1 MEVQKPLISIITAT
15 YNSEKTVSETFN
27 SILKQ
32 TYTGTFEY
40 IVVDGNSSDNTVSI
54 IKEFELKFKQR
65 NIVFK
70 WLSESD
76 KGIYDAWNKGLSLAT
91 GNWISFIGSDD
102 KYTSNALQVYSQNIY
117 DNPGIEYFHS
127 LISVY
132 NSNNVYLRTLKSQ
145 INEDGLPIRIAHVG
159 TFHSKKLFNS
169 NGSYSLQYK
178 IASDYEFLVRQ
189 GFLKHK
195 QIDEALVIMDD
206 GGVSGS
212 FKTNIECFKIMKRA
226 KGFPNSLAYYYFF
239 LWGCQFYTYLIISK
253 LFGVKFVPKV
263 KRFLRK

>member
-159 TFHSKKLFNS
+159 TFHSKN
-169 NGSYSLQYK
+169 
-178 IASDYEFLVRQ
+178 
-189 GFLKHK
+189 
-195 QIDEALVIMDD
+195 
-206 GGVSGS
+206 
-212 FKTNIECFKIMKRA
+212 
-226 KGFPNSLAYYYFF
+226 
-239 LWGCQFYTYLIISK
+239 YLILMVLIVFNIK
-253 LFGVKFVPKV
+253 
-263 KRFLRK
+263 